1 MITKNQVQW
10 RIAISVDDSIGLQA
24 RYLTTKKEF
33 DTNHELV
40 SIPRVDKEKIYHVSL
55 FNPRWQYKGMRPT
68 LNWVYKDVTSN
79 IPQLYQ
85 YQNQRASV
93 ALS

>member
-1 MITKNQVQW
+1 MEYHVN
-10 RIAISVDDSIGLQA
+10 DSIGLQA

-55 FNPRWQYKGMRPT
+55 FNPKW
-68 LNWVYKDVTSN
+68 
-79 IPQLYQ
+79 
-85 YQNQRASV
+85 
-93 ALS
+93 

>member
-1 MITKNQVQW
+1 MAGMEYHVN
-10 RIAISVDDSIGLQA
+10 DSIGLQA
-24 RYLTTKKEF
+24 RYLTTKREF
-33 DTNHELV
+33 DNNHELI

-55 FNPRWQYKGMRPT
+55 FNPKWQYKGVKPT

-85 YQNQRASV
+85 YQNQRV
-93 ALS
+93 YLSLYREF